1 MKILNKKLCRD
12 IKQNLSQF
20 ITIFLMVFIGIMAYS
35 GIEGYM
41 EGMQETADN
50 FYGNYNLQ
58 DLNVLGEINESKIED
73 IKNIDNV
80 KNVEGKL
87 VINTILEENSDV
99 TLQAS
104 FIDSNEISK
113 FYIVDGKEFNKDTK
127 GIWVDQFY
135 AETNNLK
142 VGDNLKIKYDGYVF
156 DEEIIGL
163 INVPDHVYDVKDESQ
178 IYPDHKM
185 FGFVYMSTNELEG
198 YIKNQVMKEANITDE
213 EIFNTY
219 FKDFN
224 YRDYLKYNYAMV
236 DVEDVN
242 ELSKVKNSIEDK
254 MENVTIIDIK
264 DTASY
269 SQYQGEV
276 DEGKTYIGVFS
287 GLFLFIAILS
297 VITTMTRVVQ
307 KQRIQIGTLKALGF
321 KEIKIVKH
329 YIGYSFWI
337 SIIAAICG
345 LFAGRYFI
353 GDVFINLEMSFFEIP
368 NGMAIIKK
376 DSFIVAAAVV
386 LVVSFVTYLT
396 TRNILKE
403 NTAETLRN
411 SIPKVKKKSL
421 NITTKGIFKKMNFST
436 KWNIRDIIRNKAR
449 TITAVVGVTCCCM
462 LIVCAIGMLNSMDY
476 FIGLQFNTIYNFDYK
491 LSLKSNIS
499 TENLNKLT
507 DEYGNSTSE
516 SLYIEIKD
524 NNDERESNNIF
535 VTDAKDYIRF
545 VDNKNK
551 FIELNNDE
559 GVYVTY
565 KLADTKGYKIGD
577 EITWHISG
585 NNTYYTSKIVGFN
598 KDPQNQNV
606 TMTRKYLESL
616 GIEYKPDSLYTNTD
630 LSGKKE
636 IENVEVISNIDKLKD
651 GMSNMI
657 ETMRTMVVLIIVI
670 AVILGAVIIY
680 NLGILSYTEKQYQF
694 ATLKVLGFKDK
705 QIKKIYIKQNNII
718 AAISIILGLPAG
730 YYLVDWLFK
739 TAIEESYDFGAHI
752 NIETYIIATIGTF
765 LVSYLVSKFLARKI
779 NKIDMVSSLKANE

>member
-606 TMTRKYLESL
+606 TMTRKYLENL

>member
-41 EGMQETADN
+41 EGMQETADK

-135 AETNNLK
+135 AEANNLK

-198 YIKNQVMKEANITDE
+198 YIKKQVMKEANITDE

-264 DTASY
+264 DTSSY

-321 KEIKIVKH
+321 KKRKIVKH

-449 TITAVVGVTCCCM
+449 TITAIVGVTCCCM

-499 TENLNKLT
+499 AENLNKLT

-535 VTDAKDYIRF
+535 VTDAKDYVRF
-545 VDNKNK
+545 TDADDE
-551 FIELNNDE
+551 FINLRDD
-559 GVYVTY
+559 GVYVTK
-565 KLADTKGYKIGD
+565 KLAENKGYKIGD
-577 EITWHISG
+577 KIKWHIYG
-585 NNTYYTSKIVGFN
+585 NDKYYETEIVGFDR
-598 KDPQNQNV
+598 DPQNQNV
-606 TMTRKYLESL
+606 KMTRSFLEKL
-616 GIEYKPDSLYTNTD
+616 GLEYKEDTIYTNTD
-630 LSGKKE
+630 LSDIKE
-636 IENVEVISNIDKLKD
+636 IDGIEIIQNKAMLEE
-651 GMSNMI
+651 GMSNMLN
-657 ETMRTMVVLIIVI
+657 TMQTMIILLIVVAAVLGS
-670 AVILGAVIIY
+670 VILY
-680 NLGILSYTEKQYQF
+680 NLGILSFTEKQYQF
-694 ATLKVLGFKDK
+694 ATLKVLGFKTK
-705 QIKKIYIKQNNII
+705 QIKKIYVKQNNWLTYVSII
-718 AAISIILGLPAG
+718 IGLPLGYVLTDTIFKMALSEGFDMQAHIKVLSYIYAAIGTMVVSFI
-730 YYLVDWLFK
+730 
-739 TAIEESYDFGAHI
+739 TSHI
-752 NIETYIIATIGTF
+752 
-765 LVSYLVSKFLARKI
+765 LARKVK
-779 NKIDMVSSLKANE
+779 KIDMVTSLKGNE

>member
-135 AETNNLK
+135 AEANNLK

-236 DVEDVN
+236 DVDNIN

-254 MENVTIIDIK
+254 MENVTIIEIK

-307 KQRIQIGTLKALGF
+307 KQRIQIGTLKALG
-321 KEIKIVKH
+321 H
-329 YIGYSFWI
+329 
-337 SIIAAICG
+337 
-345 LFAGRYFI
+345 
-353 GDVFINLEMSFFEIP
+353 
-368 NGMAIIKK
+368 
-376 DSFIVAAAVV
+376 
-386 LVVSFVTYLT
+386 
-396 TRNILKE
+396 
-403 NTAETLRN
+403 
-411 SIPKVKKKSL
+411 
-421 NITTKGIFKKMNFST
+421 
-436 KWNIRDIIRNKAR
+436 
-449 TITAVVGVTCCCM
+449 
-462 LIVCAIGMLNSMDY
+462 
-476 FIGLQFNTIYNFDYK
+476 
-491 LSLKSNIS
+491 
-499 TENLNKLT
+499 
-507 DEYGNSTSE
+507 
-516 SLYIEIKD
+516 
-524 NNDERESNNIF
+524 
-535 VTDAKDYIRF
+535 
-545 VDNKNK
+545 
-551 FIELNNDE
+551 
-559 GVYVTY
+559 
-565 KLADTKGYKIGD
+565 
-577 EITWHISG
+577 
-585 NNTYYTSKIVGFN
+585 
-598 KDPQNQNV
+598 
-606 TMTRKYLESL
+606 
-616 GIEYKPDSLYTNTD
+616 
-630 LSGKKE
+630 LSG
-636 IENVEVISNIDKLKD
+636 
-651 GMSNMI
+651 
-657 ETMRTMVVLIIVI
+657 
-670 AVILGAVIIY
+670 
-680 NLGILSYTEKQYQF
+680 
-694 ATLKVLGFKDK
+694 
-705 QIKKIYIKQNNII
+705 
-718 AAISIILGLPAG
+718 
-730 YYLVDWLFK
+730 
-739 TAIEESYDFGAHI
+739 
-752 NIETYIIATIGTF
+752 
-765 LVSYLVSKFLARKI
+765 
-779 NKIDMVSSLKANE
+779 